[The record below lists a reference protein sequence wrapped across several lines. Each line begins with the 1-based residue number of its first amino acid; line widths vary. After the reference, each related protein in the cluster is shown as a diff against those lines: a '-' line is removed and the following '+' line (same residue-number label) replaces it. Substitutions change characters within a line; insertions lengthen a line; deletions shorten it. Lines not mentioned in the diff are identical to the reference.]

1 MLEHVRASISS
12 AKAAVTAL
20 LADESALAAIASAG
34 GLLVDSIKAG
44 GHVYSCGNGGSMC
57 DAMHFAEELSGKF
70 RSERAPLPA
79 LAISDP
85 AHLTCTGNDFGFD
98 QVFARFVTAHGRSGD
113 VLLAI
118 STSGTSRNILAAV
131 EAARA
136 AGVKVISLT
145 GRRDSPVGKLAD
157 IDICTPV
164 NTPWSDRIQELH
176 IKVIHTL
183 IELCELGIFK
193 GGKGAK

>member
-1 MLEHVRASISS
+1 MLEHVRASIAS
-12 AKAAVTAL
+12 AAQAAKDL
-20 LADESALAAIASAG
+20 LADESALAAVARAGELLVATFQAG
-34 GLLVDSIKAG
+34 GR
-44 GHVYSCGNGGSMC
+44 VYSCGNGGSMC

-70 RSERAPLPA
+70 RSERPPLPA

-98 QVFARFVTAHGRSGD
+98 QVFARFVAAHGRPSD

-118 STSGTSRNILAAV
+118 STSGTSRNILAAI
-131 EAARA
+131 EAAQK
-136 AGVKVISLT
+136 AGVKVVALT
-145 GRRDSPVGKLAD
+145 GRRASPVGKLAD
-157 IDICTPV
+157 IEICTPV

-183 IELCELGIFK
+183 IELCELGLFGSEK
-193 GGKGAK
+193 GRK